1 MSTASSPSLA
11 PLQPSHRELIAAS
24 WPLVSRVVRAAQHER
39 GVEADAV
46 FVVLIDLRGAAGQGI
61 ASWIY
66 GEAAVASRVARSD
79 TSRPVP
85 LAVPLS
91 MSDGRVV
98 VAELA
103 PELGCMFAFRPRE
116 IPILLFDADDI
127 AALAYRPSSSLAG
140 EA

>member
-1 MSTASSPSLA
+1 MNTTTDGCPP
-11 PLQPSHRELIAAS
+11 PLQPSHKELISTA
-24 WPLVSRVVRAAQHER
+24 WPMVSRIVRAAQHEK

-66 GEAAVASRVARSD
+66 GEVAVASRLARAGMD
-79 TSRPVP
+79 HPVP

-91 MSDGRVV
+91 PEDGATVI
-98 VAELA
+98 AELA
-103 PELGCMFAFRPRE
+103 PELAFAFAMRAPGV
-116 IPILLFDADDI
+116 PILVFDAKDV
-127 AALAYRPSSSLAG
+127 AALAFRPSSSLTG